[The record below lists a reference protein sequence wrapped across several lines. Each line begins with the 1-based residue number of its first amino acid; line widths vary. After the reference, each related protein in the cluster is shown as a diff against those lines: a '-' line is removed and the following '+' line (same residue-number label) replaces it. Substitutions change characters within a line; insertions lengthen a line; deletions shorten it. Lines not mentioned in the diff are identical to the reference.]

1 MSNTEILLVALIFAV
16 IAVLGYLYDISMRL
30 ERIQRWHDEIDELGE
45 QAERE
50 LRNYTGD

>member
-16 IAVLGYLYDISMRL
+16 IAVLWLLYDTSMLLKRI
-30 ERIQRWHDEIDELGE
+30 ERWCSELDEASE